1 MAQVEVSI
9 PFDEYGCCSYAGCR
23 LLSMQSTTIRVST
36 ETRDAVKALAEADDR
51 TLDQQIAL
59 MARRERQRA
68 MGRAL
73 AYVELTEPDRAVLD
87 GGVRT
92 VDAEIG

>member
-1 MAQVEVSI
+1 
-9 PFDEYGCCSYAGCR
+9 
-23 LLSMQSTTIRVST
+23 MQSTTIRVTT

-59 MARRERQRA
+59 MARRERQRRI
-68 MGRAL
+68 GRAL
-73 AYVELTEPDRAVLD
+73 AQGGLSASDRAVLES
-87 GGVRT
+87 GIRT

>member
-1 MAQVEVSI
+1 
-9 PFDEYGCCSYAGCR
+9 
-23 LLSMQSTTIRVST
+23 MQSTTIRVST

-59 MARRERQRA
+59 MARRDRRERQRA

-73 AYVELTEPDRAVLD
+73 AHAELTEPDRTVLD
-87 GGVRT
+87 GGART

>member
-1 MAQVEVSI
+1 
-9 PFDEYGCCSYAGCR
+9 
-23 LLSMQSTTIRVST
+23 MQSTTIRVTT

-73 AYVELTEPDRAVLD
+73 AQAELTEPDPAVLD
-87 GGVRT
+87 GGART

>member
-1 MAQVEVSI
+1 VAQLRSGQHGAIAARSRSNVEVSI
-9 PFDEYGCCSYAGCR
+9 S
-23 LLSMQSTTIRVST
+23 S
-36 ETRDAVKALAEADDR
+36 AEVTSADADDR

-73 AYVELTEPDRAVLD
+73 AHAELTEPDRAVLD
-87 GGVRT
+87 GGART

>member
-1 MAQVEVSI
+1 
-9 PFDEYGCCSYAGCR
+9 
-23 LLSMQSTTIRVST
+23 MQSTTIRVTT

-59 MARRERQRA
+59 MARRERQRQI
-68 MGRAL
+68 GRAL
-73 AYVELTEPDRAVLD
+73 AQAGRSDHDRAVLES
-87 GGVRT
+87 GIRT

>member
-1 MAQVEVSI
+1 
-9 PFDEYGCCSYAGCR
+9 
-23 LLSMQSTTIRVST
+23 MQSTTIRVTT

-51 TLDQQIAL
+51 TLDQQIAG

-73 AYVELTEPDRAVLD
+73 AQAELTAPDPAVLE
-87 GGVRT
+87 GGIRK

>member
-1 MAQVEVSI
+1 
-9 PFDEYGCCSYAGCR
+9 
-23 LLSMQSTTIRVST
+23 MQSTTIRVST

-73 AYVELTEPDRAVLD
+73 ALAELTEPDRAVLD
-87 GGVRT
+87 VGART
-92 VDAEIG
+92 VDAEIW